1 MKDID
6 GYIDL
11 CFVHRNNRTVA
22 ERTYREG
29 NSRISASIT
38 DTGTTPVYFLISTGG
53 GFIEGESYHQHISL
67 EENAHAVVTSQAP
80 SYIYKCENG
89 LTTKQSTAITVG
101 KNATLEFYLDEVVPY
116 KNANY
121 LQETTVDLDEGA
133 SIILTDGLTA
143 GWSPD
148 GSPFQHHF
156 AGLKMTI
163 KQNDRLL
170 LNDFLVCDLLE
181 DDMGEIGFFE
191 GYRNYNSVTIID
203 PLLTQKHVDQFREVL
218 ASIDTDCRYGV
229 TQIDSGVVLRVLG
242 PNYHENR
249 RLIWLFTNFYREEI
263 KIFSPINLRKP
274 DVHIR

>member
-1 MKDID
+1 MVISKFDSVFSKNNKEVKAPTALRKKLNLSAPRGYSYELMEGTKDM
-6 GYIDL
+6 YVL
-11 CFVHRNNRTVA
+11 CSKKSRQ
-22 ERTYREG
+22 E
-29 NSRISASIT
+29 NSFQVRIKF
-38 DTGTTPVYFLISTGG
+38 P
-53 GFIEGESYHQHISL
+53 
-67 EENAHAVVTSQAP
+67 
-80 SYIYKCENG
+80 
-89 LTTKQSTAITVG
+89 
-101 KNATLEFYLDEVVPY
+101 LEFEGMTIHSIDELVEAMYRTQKVFKLDE
-116 KNANY
+116 
-121 LQETTVDLDEGA
+121 
-133 SIILTDGLTA
+133 
-143 GWSPD
+143 
-148 GSPFQHHF
+148 SPFQYRF

-170 LNDFLVCDLLE
+170 LNDFLVCDPLE

-191 GYRNYNSVTIID
+191 GYKNYNSVTIID

>member
-1 MKDID
+1 M
-6 GYIDL
+6 
-11 CFVHRNNRTVA
+11 
-22 ERTYREG
+22 
-29 NSRISASIT
+29 
-38 DTGTTPVYFLISTGG
+38 
-53 GFIEGESYHQHISL
+53 
-67 EENAHAVVTSQAP
+67 EENLIKSKHRVQKHGEVFTP
-80 SYIYKCENG
+80 SWMVQKMLDTPGIKEACENG

-133 SIILTDGLTA
+133 SIILTDG
-143 GWSPD
+143 
-148 GSPFQHHF
+148 SPFQYRF

-170 LNDFLVCDLLE
+170 NDFLVCDPLE

-191 GYRNYNSVTIID
+191 GYKNYNSVTIID
-203 PLLTQKHVDQFREVL
+203 PLLTQKHVDQFRKVL

>member
-11 CFVHRNNRTVA
+11 RFVHRNNRTVA

-133 SIILTDGLTA
+133 SIILTDG
-143 GWSPD
+143 
-148 GSPFQHHF
+148 SPFQYRF

-191 GYRNYNSVTIID
+191 GYKNYNSVTIID

-218 ASIDTDCRYGV
+218 ASIDTDCRYGI

-242 PNYHENR
+242 PNYHETR